1 MHFLLVNREWNH
13 LLQIPII
20 NMETSSTPSS
30 AQRVVVIDD
39 HIALNEMLVQV
50 IGLQSG
56 YEAAGWAA
64 TAAEGVELCRRIVP
78 DIIVLDMVMPNV
90 TGISL
95 LQELKQAAPKAR
107 FIVFSGNLTP
117 RMVKAVLGAG
127 VQGVVG
133 KGASI
138 DELREALDAVRDD
151 RVYFGSQVRDMVKDL
166 VTQPDKV
173 THDQAALTPRER
185 TILQC
190 IAQGMSSRE
199 MADKLGVS
207 VNTIVNHRSNL
218 MKKTGLHRVAQLSLY
233 AAQIGLVEE
242 TF

>member
-1 MHFLLVNREWNH
+1 
-13 LLQIPII
+13 
-20 NMETSSTPSS
+20 MEDSSTASS
-30 AQRVVVIDD
+30 VQRVVVIDD

-64 TAAEGVELCRRIVP
+64 TAADGVELCSRVMP

-90 TGISL
+90 TGLSL
-95 LQELKQAAPKAR
+95 LLELKQVAPEAR

-117 RMVKAVLGAG
+117 RMVKAVLGVG

-138 DELREALDAVRDD
+138 GELREALDAMRDD
-151 RVYFGSQVRDMVKDL
+151 RVYFGSQVRDMIKDL

-173 THDQAALTPRER
+173 THDRTSLTPRER
-185 TILQC
+185 TILRC
-190 IAQGMSSRE
+190 VAQGMSSRE

-207 VNTIVNHRSNL
+207 VNTVVNHRSNL
-218 MKKTGLHRVAQLSLY
+218 MKKTGFHRVAQLALY
-233 AAQIGLVEE
+233 AAQIGLVDEPL
-242 TF
+242 